1 MWKYGKTCNQ
11 HKWIT
16 KSIFS
21 VMIFSPV
28 FQTFQHTWMACVV
41 CRCLAR
47 LSPHIACDS
56 CSPWINDSRCS
67 WSENLTPGNTS
78 QHITRPFSLFES
90 APSTIISSEPFME
103 RSSSYILKASHATPT
118 GPQTNLN
125 FPQICLNM
133 PRNGPKMAKND
144 PKCPKVAQIWPQM
157 APNGPKWP

>member
-1 MWKYGKTCNQ
+1 MFQSGKKDWLIKMSGFAWSPDKLSSVCLWCENMERPATN
-11 HKWIT
+11 T
-16 KSIFS
+16 NESPSPFS
-21 VMIFSPV
+21 LSWFFSPV

-67 WSENLTPGNTS
+67 WSENLTLGNTS

-103 RSSSYILKASHATPT
+103 RSFSLIPEVEDGLQISPWDCIRRSHP
-118 GPQTNLN
+118 
-125 FPQICLNM
+125 
-133 PRNGPKMAKND
+133 
-144 PKCPKVAQIWPQM
+144 
-157 APNGPKWP
+157 